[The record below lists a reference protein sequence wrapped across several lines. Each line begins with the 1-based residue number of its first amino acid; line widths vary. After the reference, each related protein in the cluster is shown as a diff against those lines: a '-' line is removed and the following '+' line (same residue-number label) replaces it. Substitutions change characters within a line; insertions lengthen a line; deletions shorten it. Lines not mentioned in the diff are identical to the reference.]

1 MKRPPETM
9 ENPYRHSASD
19 ASRLAFP
26 GGGVDG
32 EEGENRGKEKKK
44 KVDQIRDNI
53 VGFKCGR
60 LLPFSLSVCWT
71 TFNKHPSDVNRSS
84 GRQRRTGSPTKWTF
98 WVFFCFFLIQ
108 IR

>member
-1 MKRPPETM
+1 MKRPPETI

-26 GGGVDG
+26 GET
-32 EEGENRGKEKKK
+32 EEGGGNRKRKKK

-53 VGFKCGR
+53 VGFKYGR
-60 LLPFSLSVCWT
+60 LLPFSLSVCS
-71 TFNKHPSDVNRSS
+71 TFNKHPSDVNGSS
-84 GRQRRTGSPTKWTF
+84 GRQRRTGSPTNGLF
-98 WVFFCFFLIQ
+98 GVFFIFFIQ